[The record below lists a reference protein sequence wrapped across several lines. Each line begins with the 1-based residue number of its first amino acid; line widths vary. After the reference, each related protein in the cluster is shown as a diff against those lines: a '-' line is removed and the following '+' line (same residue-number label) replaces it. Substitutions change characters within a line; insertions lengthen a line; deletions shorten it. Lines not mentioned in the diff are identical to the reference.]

1 MTFETDACKPRSGGQ
16 KPRRHLRT
24 DEMEREC
31 HYGSR
36 QRVLRGAQDSTRSH
50 GSKYRLRWG
59 ARLAAVGAF
68 VIAGAFSL
76 SVHAEELAQN
86 LGPVGPREPI
96 LATVGNKRVIAFYTP
111 DGGHCDAHVIVWDPA
126 DGEAS
131 STIHV
136 RVSLYPRQIVNVHTP
151 EALGLQCGD
160 NAEKLTIADSG
171 EQLRAGP
178 RSRP

>member
-1 MTFETDACKPRSGGQ
+1 MARPLKMRAAAGGRPSGRGLAAEVLAA
-16 KPRRHLRT
+16 LRK
-24 DEMEREC
+24 
-31 HYGSR
+31 
-36 QRVLRGAQDSTRSH
+36 GARMNILYTTEAMIE
-50 GSKYRLRWG
+50 GGLTKL
-59 ARLAAVGAF
+59 ARLAAVGTF
-68 VIAGAFSL
+68 VIVGAFSL

-111 DGGHCDAHVIVWDPA
+111 DGGHCDARIVVWAPA

-131 STIHV
+131 STIHL

-151 EALGLQCGD
+151 EALGLQCAD

-171 EQLRAGP
+171 EQPRAGP
-178 RSRP
+178 RSRR